1 MKRKLLPLF
10 IFSILVCANINAQNK
25 NKPMDTL
32 KQRFE
37 NFDYVKTI
45 SLADS
50 ILRYDA
56 TLKDSMLIEIY
67 RMKGISE
74 FALQEDQAAM
84 KSFLS
89 ILKINNNYQLD
100 SAKTSPKIISFYKG
114 IRQNYLLDYNQRKQ
128 RTSKE
133 DSLYTDRIR
142 KLSEKNMTDL
152 KNAMLRSFILPG
164 LGHIY
169 LGQTGKGLVL
179 TTLSTVSISGMIY
192 FIIDSNKKEDDYL
205 NATTPQAIAN
215 NFDTYNSSYKL
226 RNAFIISSVIIW
238 LYSQIDLLFFHD
250 FDNQP
255 ALASRK
261 LPHLQYDSIRGIQLS
276 YRFHF

>member
-1 MKRKLLPLF
+1 MKRKLLSLF
-10 IFSILVCANINAQNK
+10 ILSILICANINAQNK
-25 NKPMDTL
+25 SNPLGTL
-32 KQRFE
+32 KQKFE
-37 NFDYVKTI
+37 NFNYAATI

-50 ILRYDA
+50 ILRYNA

-89 ILKINNNYQLD
+89 ILKINNDYQLD
-100 SAKTSPKIISFYKG
+100 SAKTSPKIISFYNG
-114 IRQNYLLDYNQRKQ
+114 IRQNYLLEYHQRKE
-128 RTSKE
+128 RVSAE
-133 DSLYTDRIR
+133 DSLYADKIR
-142 KLSEKNMTDL
+142 KLSEKNMTNL
-152 KNAMLRSFILPG
+152 KNAMMRSFLLPG

-205 NATTPQAIAN
+205 NATNPQAIAN

-226 RNAFIISSVIIW
+226 RNAFIISSVVIW

-250 FDNQP
+250 FDNRP
-255 ALASRK
+255 ALTSEK

-276 YRFHF
+276 YKLNF